1 MKDIGPFYRHKNV
14 QVITMA
20 LEFVIL
26 ISLSQFCQKHFYVDE
41 FFLQP
46 PPTTGESKQTT
57 NIGKN

>member
-1 MKDIGPFYRHKNV
+1 MKDIGPFYRQKNV

-26 ISLSQFCQKHFYVDE
+26 ISLSQFCHKHFYVNE

-46 PPTTGESKQTT
+46 TTTCESKQTA